1 MEIKLEDKDIR
12 SILAKEF
19 NCDVDDIIF
28 SSSSIPDE
36 DSYYNREITQVSAV
50 INKEY

>member
-19 NCDVDDIIF
+19 NCDVDDIVF
-28 SSSSIPDE
+28 STKE
-36 DSYYNREITQVSAV
+36 DYSTMPEITR
-50 INKEY
+50 INATIVK